1 MRSVYIFQVSGI
13 QVMGR
18 EAPSRGVQ
26 VFSGSKRQLARLG
39 MDIELAR
46 SIGQRS
52 IDYPRRP
59 AVSSQLPV
67 LHPVWLTVTSGCDLV
82 KLVPFV
88 VGRHLESAPSTALCH
103 SSDSSPPS
111 PPSYAPIDSVSRML
125 SRLRCSSLGQ
135 EHCQRCSRTRV
146 TLMRCSATCSPHSRD
161 SGLVGSSSS
170 VSLFR

>member
-1 MRSVYIFQVSGI
+1 MWHGGSSCSLWRGSGVRWASEGKGGDTLRSVYIFQVSGI

-103 SSDSSPPS
+103 SSDSPPRSPPLML
-111 PPSYAPIDSVSRML
+111 PLTQSRA
-125 SRLRCSSLGQ
+125 
-135 EHCQRCSRTRV
+135 
-146 TLMRCSATCSPHSRD
+146 CSA
-161 SGLVGSSSS
+161 G
-170 VSLFR
+170 